1 MPVSSIKHTKPKNDF
16 DVVVIG
22 SGAAGLSTALSS
34 AQQGLKVA
42 VFEKSSVIGGTSA
55 WSGGWM
61 WLPQNPY
68 AKEAGIADS
77 KEEVKR
83 YLTSVAKG
91 SDLDPRVDTF
101 LDAAPKMVE
110 HYRSTTSVNFI
121 AGNKVPDMQDLPGSV
136 TGGRSLCAA
145 PFNGRKLGK
154 NIHFLRRP
162 LDIASVWGM
171 GIGSFELRQFYDAL
185 RKPTAFIHVCK
196 RFLTHFK
203 DLILFRRSMYLQNGN
218 ALAAS
223 LFKSTLDLGVEH
235 FTDVEIETFISN
247 KNGISGVTIHR
258 NGESIEIKAKAVVS
272 AAGGFPHNQKLLNKY
287 VAPRAGAKHF
297 SAAVPENTGSIIELA
312 EKIGAAISSD
322 YREGAAWA
330 PCSRVKRADG
340 SVGKYPH
347 LLERGKPGIIAVGPD
362 GHRFTNEANCYHMF
376 QQGYFD
382 TYSDEQPVSWVI
394 ADHKAYRRWGL
405 GWAKPAPFL
414 NLRALK
420 TGYLLKANSL
430 NELAQKMGV
439 PSDSLNETV
448 ARFND
453 FAAKG
458 KDLDFNRGESTY
470 NKGVGDFEHKPNPSL
485 GELKKP
491 PFYAVKLDSGSL
503 GTFIGLKT
511 NHECQVVNAADEPI
525 PGLYAVGNEAA
536 SIFRGDYPSGG
547 ITLGPA
553 MTFGYLCGKAIGKH
567 FNNKPDN

>member
-1 MPVSSIKHTKPKNDF
+1 MPVASIKTSRPCSDY
-16 DVVVIG
+16 DVIVIG
-22 SGAAGLSTALSS
+22 SGAAGLSTALSA

-42 VFEKSSVIGGTSA
+42 LLEKSSVIGGTTA

-68 AKEAGIADS
+68 AKEAGIEDS
-77 KEEVKR
+77 KEEAKR

-91 SDLDPRVDTF
+91 DELDPRVDTF

-110 HYRSTTSVNFI
+110 HYRSTTSVDFI

-136 TGGRSLCAA
+136 IGGRSLCAA
-145 PFNGRKLGK
+145 PFNGRNLGK
-154 NIHFLRRP
+154 NIQFLRRP

-185 RKPTAFIHVCK
+185 RKPSALIHVCK
-196 RFLTHFK
+196 RFFVHFK

-223 LFKSTLDLGVEH
+223 LFKSTLDLGVDH
-235 FTDVEIETFISN
+235 FTEVDVTDLLSEQN
-247 KNGISGVTIHR
+247 KITGVKIKL
-258 NGESIEIKAKAVVS
+258 NSESIVIKAKAVVS
-272 AAGGFPHNQKLLNKY
+272 AAGGFPHNQNLLNKY
-287 VAPRAGAKHF
+287 VAPRAGAEHF
-297 SAAVPENTGSIIELA
+297 SAAVPENTGSIIEFSQ
-312 EKIGAAISSD
+312 KCGAAISGD
-322 YREGAAWA
+322 YREAAAWA
-330 PCSRVKRADG
+330 PCSRVTRADG
-340 SVGKYPH
+340 SIGKYPH

-414 NLRALK
+414 NLRALR
-420 TGYLLKANSL
+420 TGYLLKAKSL
-430 NELAQKMGV
+430 NELAIKMGV
-439 PSDSLNETV
+439 PSTSLKETV

-453 FAAKG
+453 FAVTG

-470 NKGVGDFEHKPNPSL
+470 NKGAGDFEHQTNPSL

-511 NHECQVVNAADEPI
+511 NHQCQVVNAKDEPI

-553 MTFGYLCGKAIGKH
+553 MTFGYLCGKAIAKHLNNEPGK
-567 FNNKPDN
+567 